1 MVTHRVR
8 SGDTLSGIA
17 VRYRSS
23 VSAIKAENKLR
34 SANKLRIGMWLRI
47 PSRYH
52 MSSAPAEIPVTSK
65 SLQDGLQ
72 DYTVQKGDSLWL
84 IAHRANTTTKTI
96 QSVNNLKSTH
106 LSIGQVLRIPR
117 AQTQVRDI
125 KTTNYLVQK
134 GDSPHLI
141 AERYKMSLA
150 EFMQINNLTAA
161 CTIFPGQTLQV
172 LVQ

>member
-1 MVTHRVR
+1 VR

-17 VRYRSS
+17 VQYRSS
-23 VSAIKAENKLR
+23 VSAIKAENNLR
-34 SANKLRIGMWLRI
+34 SADKLRVGMRLRI
-47 PSRYH
+47 PSRYRTDTPTRAAV
-52 MSSAPAEIPVTSK
+52 SSK

-84 IAHRANTTTKTI
+84 IARRANTTTKTI

-117 AQTQVRDI
+117 APMQVRDI

-150 EFMQINNLTAA
+150 EFLQINNLTST

-172 LVQ
+172 MVQ